1 MTLLLTMQIQR
12 CGDKNEN
19 HVIILS
25 VAAIIDRCSVI
36 MFCGLCHVLAHLL
49 PGESCILLLLVRVI
63 IVGIHARD
71 SNPHPQ
77 EAEDGY
83 ADEDESKEEEEEEVC
98 LTSVKAFASSSSLAT
113 CRTLLFADPQF
124 LCAGALGQRPS
135 LICDAWT
142 ADAMLT
148 EEGPM

>member
-1 MTLLLTMQIQR
+1 MKTMSSFYPWRPSLI
-12 CGDKNEN
+12 
-19 HVIILS
+19 
-25 VAAIIDRCSVI
+25 VAASLCFAVCV
-36 MFCGLCHVLAHLL
+36 MFCLAHLL

-63 IVGIHARD
+63 IVCIHARG

-77 EAEDGY
+77 EAEDGF
-83 ADEDESKEEEEEEVC
+83 ADEDESKKEEVC